1 MNETNMR
8 ELQNRTFRMIATDR
22 ENPDMVEIQ
31 PLAPRIQLLRQD
43 IENENTAIQTNRG
56 AVVTNLKA
64 VEKSKKINEMNKVN
78 LKKDNVIKRDLLK
91 EIAKF
96 L

>member
-31 PLAPRIQLLRQD
+31 PLAPRIPLLRQD
-43 IENENTAIQTNRG
+43 IENENTAIHTNRG